1 MERLVLTNEC
11 KENSINRQTDRIA
24 WIDIAKGY
32 GILFVI
38 FAHLDVGILG
48 TWIYTFHM
56 QLFFLLSGYVFGLK
70 YDFRTFVNK
79 KIHSIVI
86 PYITLGIPMII
97 FKILSYYH
105 ASTLDISTIKELIV
119 DFCLQRRF
127 WTLWYIAC
135 LFWLNIIFYIIVS
148 KLKKIKCIVFVSFMM
163 FWIGIMYYHFGGK
176 SLPWNIDVCLTA
188 ILFFAVGFWLKNNY
202 INIREKITII
212 SSVILFI
219 FFGVINLIFGYLGIK
234 IAGYGMEMFGSRYGF
249 PPLTIISAFAG
260 IFCVIIF
267 SHWFNLSF
275 IKYIGRN
282 SLLYYAWHQ
291 TIIMPLVTGSLKYVG
306 VIRDDMTTIEK
317 FLEKIIELIIIV
329 LVLTICNMVISKTKL
344 KFMLGR

>member
-1 MERLVLTNEC
+1 M
-11 KENSINRQTDRIA
+11 
-24 WIDIAKGY
+24 
-32 GILFVI
+32 
-38 FAHLDVGILG
+38 VGILG

-56 QLFFLLSGYVFGLK
+56 PLFFLLSGYVFGLK

-176 SLPWNIDVCLTA
+176 SLPWNIDVCLTCN
-188 ILFFAVGFWLKNNY
+188 FVFCSGFWLKNNY

-234 IAGYGMEMFGSRYGF
+234 IAD
-249 PPLTIISAFAG
+249 
-260 IFCVIIF
+260 
-267 SHWFNLSF
+267 
-275 IKYIGRN
+275 
-282 SLLYYAWHQ
+282 
-291 TIIMPLVTGSLKYVG
+291 
-306 VIRDDMTTIEK
+306 RD
-317 FLEKIIELIIIV
+317 
-329 LVLTICNMVISKTKL
+329 
-344 KFMLGR
+344 

>member
-1 MERLVLTNEC
+1 MTNEC

-56 QLFFLLSGYVFGLK
+56 PLFFLLSGYVFGLK

-148 KLKKIKCIVFVSFMM
+148 KLKKIKCIVCRFHIRAELCKIIFDLCRLES
-163 FWIGIMYYHFGGK
+163 
-176 SLPWNIDVCLTA
+176 
-188 ILFFAVGFWLKNNY
+188 VG
-202 INIREKITII
+202 I
-212 SSVILFI
+212 SSFI
-219 FFGVINLIFGYLGIK
+219 QHEFSEITRCTSPCKRTVRS
-234 IAGYGMEMFGSRYGF
+234 SR
-249 PPLTIISAFAG
+249 P
-260 IFCVIIF
+260 FC
-267 SHWFNLSF
+267 
-275 IKYIGRN
+275 KR
-282 SLLYYAWHQ
+282 
-291 TIIMPLVTGSLKYVG
+291 
-306 VIRDDMTTIEK
+306 
-317 FLEKIIELIIIV
+317 
-329 LVLTICNMVISKTKL
+329 
-344 KFMLGR
+344 

>member
-1 MERLVLTNEC
+1 MALNYRNMWLSFSGMVAPKVRTGGSE
-11 KENSINRQTDRIA
+11 SS
-24 WIDIAKGY
+24 
-32 GILFVI
+32 GI
-38 FAHLDVGILG
+38 
-48 TWIYTFHM
+48 
-56 QLFFLLSGYVFGLK
+56 
-70 YDFRTFVNK
+70 
-79 KIHSIVI
+79 
-86 PYITLGIPMII
+86 ITLGIPMII

-212 SSVILFI
+212 SSV
-219 FFGVINLIFGYLGIK
+219 
-234 IAGYGMEMFGSRYGF
+234 
-249 PPLTIISAFAG
+249 SAFENMTFPLRSYNVA
-260 IFCVIIF
+260 FPA
-267 SHWFNLSF
+267 
-275 IKYIGRN
+275 
-282 SLLYYAWHQ
+282 YAVA
-291 TIIMPLVTGSLKYVG
+291 T
-306 VIRDDMTTIEK
+306 
-317 FLEKIIELIIIV
+317 
-329 LVLTICNMVISKTKL
+329 
-344 KFMLGR
+344 